1 MKPLSMMSNMLL
13 LAFATAMI
21 MASPAGAF
29 VTDPLTPSERT
40 LLQLRGR
47 IGDLQTLERAQRR
60 RDFQDQQQLYRDLDR
75 RINQLPKPRPEV
87 PRMQQNC
94 QLRVFGYKRLDNN
107 CR

>member
-1 MKPLSMMSNMLL
+1 MKMLVAMSNVVLVA
-13 LAFATAMI
+13 LAAAMI
-21 MASPAGAF
+21 TASPAGAF

-60 RDFQDQQQLYRDLDR
+60 RDLDR